1 MKQASLTVLL
11 LFFLSVLKAQSRQ
24 QVLASSGSFTSNGN
38 VSLSTTVGEPVIFT
52 FSIPST
58 KLTQGFQQP
67 YYKTD
72 SVVSLNGIDIVKVF
86 VYPNPSSERIVI
98 DLTDCDSELAKL
110 NVTDVLGKT
119 LFSQRLKVNELN
131 TVYLNNLESGQ
142 YFFNVIDSKGNLLS
156 THKIQKIN

>member
-1 MKQASLTVLL
+1 MKQTLVTVLL
-11 LFFLSVLKAQSRQ
+11 LFFFSLLKAQSRQ

-67 YYKTD
+67 YYETD
-72 SVVSLNGIDIVKVF
+72 SVVSLSGIDIVKVF
-86 VYPNPSSERIVI
+86 VYPNPSSELIVI
-98 DLTDCDSELAKL
+98 DLTDCDIELAKL